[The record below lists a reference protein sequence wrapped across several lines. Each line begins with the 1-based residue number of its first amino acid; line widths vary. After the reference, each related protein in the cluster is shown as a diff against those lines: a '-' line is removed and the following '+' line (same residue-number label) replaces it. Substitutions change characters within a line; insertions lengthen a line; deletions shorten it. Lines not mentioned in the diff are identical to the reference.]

1 MAEAL
6 TTPQRTPEANLAMS
20 MRGKA
25 TDMLKPVDIKVPTL
39 TEIIAGSETM
49 IGGME
54 IPTQTVEA
62 ARTGD
67 QAAQDF
73 ILKRI
78 DVANAQPKAAPSP
91 IAGTKIGP
99 GGEIETDLPDDLTER
114 ETGAMEEYIDNR
126 KDFFAFMNDKVVDSR
141 VRDLLIDHY
150 STGEFFRETGRQLKE
165 TARFTG
171 NIPNYLYALGMYVA
185 PAAAEA
191 SVIDMF
197 GGPDITFSEAWA
209 KRQPQV
215 AQTFAAYRS
224 ALDKAG
230 VDATYE
236 QSMNEFLKDK
246 FIEKHG
252 IDRYNQ
258 SYVVELEGLGT
269 VENPMLPLGFGQ
281 EILDFGFRELP
292 VTEQGLS
299 FLTINAP
306 VTGILGAM
314 NLAKGGRQAKRVEA
328 AKRDN
333 PDLRGLDNVTVIRQ
347 LEIQDKK
354 NLFSRSWRKMTA
366 RIGETFGY
374 KGAIQNYETNQTA
387 RTTIKR
393 LDKEIEQAQLDLS
406 TATNPQA
413 ISILEGTLAGLTSRR
428 NRLIYNGASNPFMFN
443 LGIDEGLV
451 AIGQTA
457 GLNLIPAFF
466 GEGTEEIGE
475 ITGALTFA
483 FGGRPVTKFVVGGP
497 FKLLG
502 KSATL
507 SGIGVSSLEFLEDV
521 RLLPKGV
528 FTDASL
534 DEIQAT
540 LGRPLTTGEVSSFNF
555 LIKAMKNFDVEQR
568 EQVYGAIENYNR
580 LRERIVGKFAEGPE
594 REQAEEAFKLSFAHV
609 SGLAPLQAI
618 EMDALRK
625 TSVKNLEDA
634 TKVQM
639 DAENSLEAATLGM
652 SKLRQLINDS
662 TGINSEDSQFL
673 TAFVTNFEKAADAQ
687 KLQIEE
693 RKIQYLGMLRQYK
706 NEMLTNPDTEIGEDI
721 VNQLSALEIQLVP
734 GAIADVEMQ
743 RSIILKTSAEVA
755 DRLNR
760 RAKIIADMRGT
771 PAYLTQLGKLTE
783 DIYDAHMS
791 SNYALAR
798 NAYAKADE
806 LVGDTP
812 IDISPFV
819 DEFAKGM
826 GVARD
831 DTLAF
836 RGLFSP
842 QADFLNSRSGRNAFQ
857 ALNDMSERSLRKGM
871 QLDDAEFQDLQQW
884 VTTRIDA
891 KTGKENED
899 YLGPPG
905 EVTMMDMAIHF
916 SNKSR
921 LDENTPNFEP
931 FTALPFEVDELKRH
945 FTRVGMGKQGDL
957 ALPYTK
963 AALSLDDSLK
973 TNPDVFE
980 AVQGARDTY
989 RDLIFDSTRPDSLG
1003 EKIVGAATGPEFV
1016 TKLPNGRKRPYRV
1029 GMTPENWHKELGK
1042 SIADAANG
1050 DAEATRRVGD
1060 LVSEMIRFWGDR
1072 TEGGEIVFDLTTER
1086 GRAKFENVAN
1096 LIRANLYEYWGEA
1109 KAAGLNEAI
1118 RRGIVSGRGLK
1129 EGTYDF
1135 NAQRNLLDNVAP
1147 LLNVK
1152 VVGSPTGPLDIRK
1165 GAEAGAPREV
1175 PLLDLRDVV
1184 TAEQDIVDIMALS
1197 ENLQKQYKKFE
1208 TTINDRTSDA
1218 SKMAQTAVDL
1228 EQRIVKNFEQVAGT
1242 RAPKQF
1248 YEQYVETN
1256 DIGLVRG
1263 LKENYVNTMIET
1275 GMDRAQAEKEFNQGM
1290 VYMITN
1296 GLIDRAGVTQTEKIT
1311 IKAMNGQRKTI
1322 DVMTNA
1328 AQIVSDL
1335 ENPNVLNIL
1344 EEFID
1349 PEHISFLKDIGEYMM
1364 YAGGTGLNFASRN
1377 QIRGVSPN
1385 ELISRAFNIARGM
1398 VSPTYVAAEF
1408 AFRLM
1413 SQYDLNAITFA
1424 AQDKEM
1430 SRALVKVLEGEAT
1443 DVDLNLL
1450 VTKTQAIITRHLAQ
1464 SGDRAPSF
1472 VPQADLYTAMQ
1483 SERERQ
1489 ETESEAVP

>member
-6 TTPQRTPEANLAMS
+6 TTPQRTPEANLPIS

-25 TDMLKPVDIKVPTL
+25 ADMLKPVEVKVPTL

-62 ARTGD
+62 ARNGD
-67 QAAQDF
+67 QAAQNF
-73 ILKRI
+73 ILQRI

-99 GGEIETDLPDDLTER
+99 GGEIETDLPDNLTER
-114 ETGAMEEYIDNR
+114 ETGAMEKYIDNR

-150 STGEFFRETGRQLKE
+150 STGEFFRETARQYKEIGR
-165 TARFTG
+165 FIG
-171 NIPNYLYALGMYVA
+171 NTPNYLYALAMYAA

-191 SVIDMF
+191 SIIDMF
-197 GGPDITFSEAWA
+197 GGEDITFSEAWA

-230 VDATYE
+230 VNATYE

-246 FIEKHG
+246 FIEKYG
-252 IDRYNQ
+252 QEAYED
-258 SYVVELEGLGT
+258 SYVAELEGLGT

-292 VTEQGLS
+292 VQEQGLS
-299 FLTINAP
+299 FLAQNLP
-306 VTGILGAM
+306 VAGVFGAL
-314 NLAKGGRQAKRVEA
+314 NLAKGGKQAKRVEA
-328 AKRDN
+328 ARRDDPN
-333 PDLRGLDNVTVIRQ
+333 LRSLDDVTIIRQ

-354 NLFSRSWRKMTA
+354 TKFTRSWRKMTA
-366 RIGETFGY
+366 KIGEGFGY
-374 KGAIQNYETNQTA
+374 KGAIQNFQANQTA
-387 RTTIKR
+387 RKTIKR
-393 LDKEIEQAQLDLS
+393 LDQEIEQAQLDLS
-406 TATNPQA
+406 TATNPQTR
-413 ISILEGTLAGLTSRR
+413 SILEGTLAGLTSRR
-428 NRLIYNGASNPFMFN
+428 NRLIYNGASNPFLFN
-443 LGIDEGLV
+443 LAIDEGLI

-457 GLNLIPAFF
+457 GLNIVPAFF

-475 ITGALTFA
+475 LAGALGFA
-483 FGGRPVTKFVVGGP
+483 FGGRPATRFVVGGP

-502 KSATL
+502 KSTTL
-507 SGIGVSSLEFLEDV
+507 SAIGTSSLEFLENV

-540 LGRPLTTGEVSSFNF
+540 LGRRLTTSEIGSFNY

-580 LRERIVGKFAEGPE
+580 LRERIIGKFAEGPE

-609 SGLAPLQAI
+609 SGLAPLQAL
-618 EMDALRK
+618 EVDALKK
-625 TSVKNLEDA
+625 TNVKNLEDA

-639 DAENSLEAATLGM
+639 DAENSLEAAMLGM
-652 SKLRQLINDS
+652 SRLRQLINDS
-662 TGINSEDSQFL
+662 TGINSEDSKFL
-673 TAFVTNFEKAADAQ
+673 TQFVTNFERAADAQ
-687 KLQIEE
+687 RLQIEE

-721 VNQLSALEIQLVP
+721 VHQLSALEIQLVP
-734 GAIADVEMQ
+734 GAVADVEMQ

-771 PAYLTQLGKLTE
+771 PEYLTQLGKLTE

-798 NAYAKADE
+798 NAYTKADE

-819 DEFAKGM
+819 NEFAKSM
-826 GVARD
+826 GVMQD

-836 RGLFSP
+836 RGMFSP
-842 QADFLNSRSGRNAFQ
+842 QSAFFNSRSGRNAFQ
-857 ALNDMSERSLRKGM
+857 ALNDMSERSLRDGM
-871 QLDDAEFQDLQQW
+871 QLDDAEFEDLKQW

-891 KTGKENED
+891 DTGDVNED
-899 YLGPPG
+899 YLGPQG
-905 EVTMMDMAIHF
+905 EVTMLDMAIHF

-931 FTALPFEVDELKRH
+931 FKALPFEVDELKRH
-945 FTRVGMGKQGDL
+945 FTRMAMGKEGSDS
-957 ALPYTK
+957 LPFTK

-973 TNPDVFE
+973 TNPEVFA

-1003 EKIVGAATGPEFV
+1003 EKIVGAASGPEFV
-1016 TKLPNGRKRPYRV
+1016 TKLPNGRKRPYYK
-1029 GMTPENWHKELGK
+1029 GQTPENWHKELGVK
-1042 SIADAANG
+1042 IAEAANG
-1050 DAEATRRVGD
+1050 DAEATRRVAD
-1060 LVSEMIRFWGDR
+1060 LMNEMIRFWGDR

-1086 GRAKFENVAN
+1086 GRAKFENVAS
-1096 LIRANLYEYWGEA
+1096 LIRANLYEHWGEA

-1118 RRGIVSGRGLK
+1118 RRGIVSGKGLK
-1129 EGTYDF
+1129 KGTYNF
-1135 NAQRNLLDNVAP
+1135 NAQRNLVDNVAP

-1152 VVGSPTGPLDIRK
+1152 VINK
-1165 GAEAGAPREV
+1165 AGETQEL
-1175 PLLDLRDVV
+1175 PLLDLRDMV
-1184 TAEQDIVDIMALS
+1184 TAEQDIVDIMTLS
-1197 ENLQKQYKKFE
+1197 DELQKKYKNFE
-1208 TTINDRTSDA
+1208 DTVNDRTSDI

-1242 RAPKQF
+1242 RAPRQF

-1263 LKENYVNTMIET
+1263 LKENYINTMIET

-1296 GLIDRAGVTQTEKIT
+1296 GLVDRAGVTQKETIS

-1328 AQIVSDL
+1328 AQIVADL

-1450 VTKTQAIITRHLAQ
+1450 VTKTQAIITRHLIQ

-1472 VPQADLYTAMQ
+1472 VPQAELSTMMQ
-1483 SERERQ
+1483 SLSSQKEIKDKQKE
-1489 ETESEAVP
+1489 ESESETVQ